1 MAAAVVAAGRACARG
16 ALRAAWRGFAP
27 VPVGG
32 SCSSYSSLAWALQT
46 RCSLS
51 APWTGTLEQCRK
63 SSFFNTL
70 TADQLWKGALAE
82 TGVGVKKG
90 RGKKKK
96 KKLRKN
102 LNRGQEIGEGRS
114 GFLWPGLN
122 APVLQTGKV
131 QEVSQRKKEER
142 ERIQSE
148 IIQQRDTF
156 EKKKKIKIKRE
167 GGWSGKCWGGVILD
181 PPDPGP
187 NGETYE
193 DFETRVIEV
202 RNVFCMKA
210 KEGRKK
216 SVRALVAV
224 GNGKGA
230 AGFAIGKAGDRTNA
244 LRKAKNKAISS
255 LHFIELYQN
264 HTIYHD
270 ISVKFKSTKIRMKKQ
285 NKGYGLHCHRA
296 IITLCRLIGIKDMY
310 AKVTGSRNLINITR
324 ALFRG
329 LTLQE
334 THQQLADQKS
344 LYVVEFREEQGPL
357 PIVVAL
363 PQGPVREEPEPEDE
377 VPNTKLE
384 WREVKEAQGMLKSPW
399 AGVRRA
405 AC

>member
-1 MAAAVVAAGRACARG
+1 MAAAVVAAAGRVCARG
-16 ALRAAWRGFAP
+16 ALRAAWRGFAY
-27 VPVGG
+27 VPVKG
-32 SCSSYSSLAWALQT
+32 SCSSYSSLAWTFQT

-51 APWTGTLEQCRK
+51 APWTGTVEQCRK

-90 RGKKKK
+90 RGKKRK

-122 APVLQTGKV
+122 APVLQTGRL
-131 QEVSQRKKEER
+131 QEVAQRKKEER

-148 IIQQRDTF
+148 IIQQRDTW
-156 EKKKKIKIKRE
+156 EKKRKIKIKRE
-167 GGWSGKCWGGVILD
+167 GGWSGRCWGGILLD

-216 SVRALVAV
+216 SIRALVVV

-230 AGFAIGKAGDRTNA
+230 AGFAIGKAGDRMNA
-244 LRKAKNKAISS
+244 LRKAKNKAISV
-255 LHFIELYQN
+255 LHVIDLYQN

-270 ISVKFKSTKIRMKKQ
+270 IAVRFKRTNIRMKKQ
-285 NKGYGLHCHRA
+285 TKGYGLHCHRA
-296 IITLCRLIGIKDMY
+296 IITICKLIGIKDMY
-310 AKVTGSRNLINITR
+310 AKVTGSKNLINITR
-324 ALFRG
+324 ALFKG
-329 LTLQE
+329 LTQQE
-334 THQQLADQKS
+334 THQQLANKKS

-357 PIVVAL
+357 PIVAAL
-363 PQGPVREEPEPEDE
+363 PEGTVREDPEPEDE
-377 VPNTKLE
+377 VPNTKLD
-384 WREVKEAQGMLKSPW
+384 WAEVKK
-399 AGVRRA
+399 
-405 AC
+405 

>member
-1 MAAAVVAAGRACARG
+1 MRM
-16 ALRAAWRGFAP
+16 
-27 VPVGG
+27 
-32 SCSSYSSLAWALQT
+32 
-46 RCSLS
+46 
-51 APWTGTLEQCRK
+51 
-63 SSFFNTL
+63 L

-131 QEVSQRKKEER
+131 QEVAQRKKEER

-193 DFETRVIEV
+193 DFEARVIEV

-230 AGFAIGKAGDRTNA
+230 AGFALGKAGDRTNA
-244 LRKAKNKAISS
+244 LRKAKNKAMSS

-270 ISVKFKSTKIRMKKQ
+270 ISVKFKRTKIRMKKQ

-296 IITLCRLIGIKDMY
+296 IITICRLIGIKDMY
-310 AKVTGSRNLINITR
+310 AKVTGSKNLINITR

-329 LTLQE
+329 LSLQE
-334 THQQLADQKS
+334 THQQLANQKS

-363 PQGPVREEPEPEDE
+363 PQGTVREEPEPEEE
-377 VPNTKLE
+377 VPDTKLE
-384 WREVKEAQGMLKSPW
+384 WREVKEAQGMVKSPW
-399 AGVRRA
+399 ARVRRA

>member
-27 VPVGG
+27 VAGTG
-32 SCSSYSSLAWALQT
+32 SCSSYSSLAWAFQT

-51 APWTGTLEQCRK
+51 APWTGTVEQCRK
-63 SSFFNTL
+63 SSFFNTV

-90 RGKKKK
+90 RGKKRK

-114 GFLWPGLN
+114 GLLWPGLN
-122 APVLQTGKV
+122 APVLQTGQV
-131 QEVSQRKKEER
+131 QEIATRKKEER
-142 ERIQSE
+142 DRIQTE
-148 IIQQRDTF
+148 IIQQRDTL
-156 EKKKKIKIKRE
+156 ERRKKIKIKRE
-167 GGWSGKCWGGVILD
+167 GGWSGKSWGGILLD

-193 DFETRVIEV
+193 DFETRVIE
-202 RNVFCMKA
+202 
-210 KEGRKK
+210 
-216 SVRALVAV
+216 
-224 GNGKGA
+224 
-230 AGFAIGKAGDRTNA
+230 
-244 LRKAKNKAISS
+244 AKNKAISC
-255 LHFIELYQN
+255 LHFIDLYQN

-270 ISVKFKSTKIRMKKQ
+270 ISVKFKRTKIRMKKQ

-296 IITLCRLIGIKDMY
+296 IITMCRLIGIKDMY
-310 AKVTGSRNLINITR
+310 AKVTGSKNLINLTR

-334 THQQLADQKS
+334 THQQLADQKR

-363 PQGPVREEPEPEDE
+363 PQGRVREEPEPEPD
-377 VPNTKLE
+377 VPDTKLE

-399 AGVRRA
+399 AHVRRA

>member
-1 MAAAVVAAGRACARG
+1 
-16 ALRAAWRGFAP
+16 GFAS
-27 VPVGG
+27 VPAKG
-32 SCSSYSSLAWALQT
+32 SCSSYSSLAWAFQT

-51 APWTGTLEQCRK
+51 APWTATVEQCRK

-90 RGKKKK
+90 RGKKRK

-122 APVLQTGKV
+122 APVVQTGKV

-142 ERIQSE
+142 ERIQTE
-148 IIQQRDTF
+148 IIQQRDTW

-167 GGWSGKCWGGVILD
+167 GGWSGKCWGGIILD

-216 SVRALVAV
+216 SVRAVVAV

-230 AGFAIGKAGDRTNA
+230 AGFAVGKAGDRTNA

-255 LHFIELYQN
+255 LHFIDLYQN

-270 ISVKFKSTKIRMKKQ
+270 ISVKFKRTKIRMKKQ

-296 IITLCRLIGIKDMY
+296 IVTICRLIGIKDMY
-310 AKVTGSRNLINITR
+310 AKVTGSKNLINITR

-329 LTLQE
+329 LALQE
-334 THQQLADQKS
+334 THQQLADHKS

-357 PIVVAL
+357 PLVVAL
-363 PQGPVREEPEPEDE
+363 PRGSVREEPEPEHE
-377 VPNTKLE
+377 VPDTKLE
-384 WREVKEAQGMLKSPW
+384 WREVKE
-399 AGVRRA
+399 
-405 AC
+405 

>member
-1 MAAAVVAAGRACARG
+1 MAAAVVAAGRACTHG
-16 ALRAAWRGFAP
+16 ALRAAWRGFAS
-27 VPVGG
+27 VPLKGG
-32 SCSSYSSLAWALQT
+32 CSSYSSLAWAFQT
-46 RCSLS
+46 RCSLT
-51 APWTGTLEQCRK
+51 APWTGTVEQCRK

-90 RGKKKK
+90 RGKKRK

-131 QEVSQRKKEER
+131 QELAQRKKEER
-142 ERIQSE
+142 ERIQTE
-148 IIQQRDTF
+148 IIQQRDTW

-167 GGWSGKCWGGVILD
+167 GGWSGKCWGGIILD
-181 PPDPGP
+181 PPGPGP

-193 DFETRVIEV
+193 DFETRVIE
-202 RNVFCMKA
+202 
-210 KEGRKK
+210 
-216 SVRALVAV
+216 
-224 GNGKGA
+224 
-230 AGFAIGKAGDRTNA
+230 
-244 LRKAKNKAISS
+244 AKNKAISS
-255 LHFIELYQN
+255 LHFIELYDN

-270 ISVKFKSTKIRMKKQ
+270 ISAKFKRTKIRMKKQ

-296 IITLCRLIGIKDMY
+296 IITICRLIGIKDMY
-310 AKVTGSRNLINITR
+310 AKVTGSKNLINITR

-329 LTLQE
+329 LALQE
-334 THQQLADQKS
+334 THQQLANQKS

-363 PQGPVREEPEPEDE
+363 PEGTVREEPEPEDE

-384 WREVKEAQGMLKSPW
+384 WREVKEAQGMLQSPW